1 MSSFNKRFFL
11 GVSSIRFLLIFI
23 INSMSSTVN
32 YNQSDI
38 IYVNIDDAIPLST
51 STVEIQ
57 QNLPEVKYSYQSN
70 LLQFDY
76 DTGLMILVY
85 LPVAWGL
92 AVFTSL
98 DMVYI
103 YLIVT
108 SIDVVKALLGLLI
121 MKKTNWANN
130 LTHLEKVN

>member
-1 MSSFNKRFFL
+1 MC
-11 GVSSIRFLLIFI
+11 
-23 INSMSSTVN
+23 VN
-32 YNQSDI
+32 
-38 IYVNIDDAIPLST
+38 L
-51 STVEIQ
+51 
-57 QNLPEVKYSYQSN
+57 
-70 LLQFDY
+70 FH

-130 LTHLEKVN
+130 LTHLEIVN